1 MVKFIRS
8 LKILPRWIILL
19 IDLTILLSS
28 VAIAYLLR
36 FNFDLEDIYAADFL
50 YGLILYSVTGLFS
63 IFLTRSYSGIIRY
76 TGLQDGLRILYSTS
90 LGFGLTMVLNF
101 INQFWVGKSLIPLS
115 VLIIAYLN
123 SMIFLFTYRLF
134 VKYLFAYYSKTLYRK
149 VNAIIYGT
157 GQAAMIT
164 SEIIEQDPKSNIRVV
179 AFAEE
184 DENKIGKEIHG
195 IKIYSLERH
204 LEMLIK
210 RFNLQEFIIS
220 VDESVV
226 SRSRVAGRSNPQ
238 SSESITSTSAC
249 LIELAGYSRSG
260 GVGVMLRVLGGRSRY

>member
-19 IDLTILLSS
+19 IDLIILLSS

-50 YGLILYSVTGLFS
+50 YGLILYSATGLFS

-90 LGFGLTMVLNF
+90 LGFGLTVVLNF

-123 SMIFLFTYRLF
+123 SMIFLFSYRLF

-179 AFAEE
+179 AFAED

-210 RFNLQEFIIS
+210 RFNLQE
-220 VDESVV
+220 
-226 SRSRVAGRSNPQ
+226 Q
-238 SSESITSTSAC
+238 QK
-249 LIELAGYSRSG
+249 
-260 GVGVMLRVLGGRSRY
+260 